1 MTGELLTF
9 PIRLGLRAARVAARG
24 ALQASDGAISL
35 ASFVLKRA
43 TSNGSSNRSRDESG
57 DGVNYAAPAKQSV
70 PAPRETAS
78 DTAPAP
84 PDQSDTAPAPPDQ
97 SDTAPGPPD
106 QAEPTL
112 QPTPAHVSE
121 EPTLVEEFAEA
132 GAEDGAGA
140 QVSVA
145 EPWDGY
151 AHMNAQDIIARASHA
166 DAAEL
171 AAVQLYE
178 AANRSRETVMTVVE
192 RELRAKSGRGAA
204 TADQTRKEHTNGG

>member
-24 ALQASDGAISL
+24 GLQASEGAISL

-43 TSNGSSNRSRDESG
+43 TSSASRDEPRS
-57 DGVNYAAPAKQSV
+57 DDVMYAAPAKQSA
-70 PAPRETAS
+70 PASRRSAS
-78 DTAPAP
+78 DATPARPVQSEPVTARP
-84 PDQSDTAPAPPDQ
+84 PS
-97 SDTAPGPPD
+97 
-106 QAEPTL
+106 
-112 QPTPAHVSE
+112 PAHVSE

-132 GAEDGAGA
+132 GAENGAGA
-140 QVSVA
+140 QVHIA

-151 AHMNAQDIIARASHA
+151 AHMNAQDIIARLSHA

-178 AANRSRETVMTVVE
+178 AAHRSRATVMTVVE